1 MQNLNY
7 LDDNHGLPINEV
19 QWQCLKTVAKRYS
32 DVKLG
37 VIGHKSVFEAPIWE
51 NDTSLEPDI
60 KWDRTVT
67 EGGRVSGQFEDDQY
81 PLMLLCKIWT
91 YRNIAL
97 LGGEISQFRQ
107 CQAFHNFFSE
117 TLRAK
122 RILTG
127 NKNELIKPLS
137 DLTCDDIRFAAQ
149 LYLIKSKGK
158 LSMAP
163 FAFLQK
169 LKELPF
175 EAIKEAPFL
184 SLTTELPWEQEGIS
198 VIKWVEQLKVS
209 NGHTIVE
216 NNYPPISFEKVS
228 KIVHSAMGWIDNLE
242 LLKYVF
248 DTIAED
254 VEKNG
259 HTQYGKVRKSV
270 GDKIMRERGI
280 ELNALL
286 PIKSMAR
293 AIGYKQVIQHQWYTD
308 LLRIAH
314 GAAIWI
320 ILLTTGLRNVDVRN
334 LQVGSCNKSNRN
346 DLLYYLVMNIK
357 KTGQKNYILPVPKQ
371 TKLATELLEFVR
383 LDHESTY
390 LLTLSKFSRETDY
403 PERSSYHD
411 GRTLN
416 NLLWFFLDHH
426 EIPRFVSE
434 NDDTNATVHC
444 VRATLAGWIGANSH
458 MAILIIRKL
467 FGHTNMLMP
476 DAYLSHN
483 PIIIKQRQENVTN
496 ALESLAKDMVDG
508 MVSGKLSGTKGKQM
522 LRGVDYVK
530 DELSIEFQSL
540 TEMDMHVTLKERL
553 KELLLQR
560 ITGGEVFAMLTPMGV
575 ICMRNCND
583 TSDTPCARQTNQEK
597 RKDKKISKEITDAL
611 GTLPNPGHCIGK
623 DCSDAVLGE
632 KWSQPLLETFEYY
645 VNYLKGIN
653 HQSIDMKFE
662 AENFIH
668 EYGPLLKDIYEEL
681 DCFD

>member
-7 LDDNHGLPINEV
+7 LDDNHGLSINKV
-19 QWQCLKTVAKRYS
+19 QWQCLKTVSKRYR
-32 DVKLG
+32 DVNLG
-37 VIGHKSVFEAPIWE
+37 IIGHKSVFEDPIWE
-51 NDTSLEPDI
+51 NNIPLEPDI

-67 EGGRVSGQFEDDQY
+67 ESGRVSGQFEDDQY

-91 YRNIAL
+91 YRDIAL
-97 LGGEISQFRQ
+97 LGGNISQFRQ
-107 CQAFHNFFSE
+107 CQSFYNFFSE

-149 LYLIKSKGK
+149 LYLTKSKGK
-158 LSMAP
+158 LSTAP

-184 SLTTELPWEQEGIS
+184 SLTTEFPWEQEGIS
-198 VIKWVEQLKVS
+198 VTKWVRQLKIS
-209 NGHTIVE
+209 NGHTVVE
-216 NNYPPISFEKVS
+216 KSYPPIAFEKVS
-228 KIVHSAMGWIDNLE
+228 KIVDSAMGWIDNLE

-248 DTIAED
+248 DTIKEN

-259 HTQYGKVRKSV
+259 HSQGNRVRKSIT
-270 GDKIMRERGI
+270 DKIIAERGI

-286 PIKSMAR
+286 PITTTSNSS
-293 AIGYKQVIQHQWYTD
+293 ISQQWYTD
-308 LLRIAH
+308 LLHLAH

-334 LQVGSCNKSNRN
+334 LQVGNCNKSNRS
-346 DLLYYLVMNIK
+346 DLLYYLVTNIK

-371 TKLATELLEFVR
+371 TKLATELLDFVR
-383 LDHESTY
+383 LDHESTS
-390 LLTLSKFSRETDY
+390 LLTLSSFSRATDY

-411 GRTLN
+411 GGTLN

-426 EIPRFVSE
+426 EIPRFVSD
-434 NDDTNATVHC
+434 NDETDATVHC

-458 MAILIIRKL
+458 MAILMIRKL
-467 FGHTNMLMP
+467 FGHTNMIMP

-496 ALESLAKDMVDG
+496 ALESLAEDMVDG

-530 DELSIEFQSL
+530 DELSVESQSL

-583 TSDTPCARQTNQEK
+583 TSDTPCAKQTNQEK
-597 RKDKKISKEITDAL
+597 RKDKNISKKITDAL

-645 VNYLKGIN
+645 VNYLKGIG

-662 AENFIH
+662 AENFIN
-668 EYGPLLKDIYEEL
+668 EYGPLLKDIFKEVNS
-681 DCFD
+681 FD